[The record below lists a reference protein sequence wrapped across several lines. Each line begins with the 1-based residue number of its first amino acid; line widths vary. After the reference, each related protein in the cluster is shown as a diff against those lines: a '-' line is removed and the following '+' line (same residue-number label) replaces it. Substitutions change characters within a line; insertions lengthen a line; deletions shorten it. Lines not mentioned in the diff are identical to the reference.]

1 MRNSSLLNEE
11 TGDQLKSTQWR
22 VQIPTPNVHVL
33 GGSDPKGGLKT
44 TTSAFCQDFVGGWGG
59 GGGGKKKKREKKKK
73 KNQAN

>member
-33 GGSDPKGGLKT
+33 GGSDPKGGLKQLHLH
-44 TTSAFCQDFVGGWGG
+44 SVRILLGG
-59 GGGGKKKKREKKKK
+59 GGGGGGGREREREK